1 MQMMISAIARKGL
14 LCIAAM
20 TISLVAQTRISIE
33 TEAGVIEATLD
44 DQKAPTT
51 VANFLK
57 YVDAGQY
64 DGAEFFRTVRSSPD
78 NQPKSPIKIDVIQA
92 QLSSAPQPAAQPAA
106 RGKSFGPIPLERTSD
121 TGLKHLNGSLSMA
134 RNTPDSATSSFSICI
149 GDQSEMDFGGRR
161 NADGQGFAVFGR
173 VTSGMETV
181 RKIHA
186 SPSGPT
192 AAKEGVS
199 AGDQRLTP
207 AIKILSVRRK

>member
-92 QLSSAPQPAAQPAA
+92 QLSSSA

-149 GDQSEMDFGGRR
+149 GDQPEMDFGGRR

-173 VTSGMETV
+173 VTSGMEIV
-181 RKIHA
+181 RRIHA

-192 AAKEGVS
+192 AAKDGVS